1 VKNFACR
8 VCIMTFCALLI
19 ACGNPNQR
27 LDEHVFYD
35 GPQFRLKVV
44 RYYRNIPFN
53 QLGEHAVV
61 MCQSENTREFPA
73 HEQQDAGWRMLG
85 ARDAQGSKDATEAA
99 LRVKDDYEVLDDYTL
114 TGKMNVF
121 NISFD
126 ACGHFINW
134 DPGRLPQAMINPVEK
149 PDSCAPNGPADCRYY
164 DFEGDRAPRYE
175 QIRAAGKGQ
184 VSFTA
189 SSATFKGVELLR
201 VHTRNNGAVWHVAT
215 VGLDKVNCRQARQG
229 ESPPGERGYPGGERV
244 LGCADQ
250 QSLKPDT
257 VRSLSMSLLEYGM
270 DDISLMDWLESAL
283 PPGSMV
289 IWPEALSAC
298 GEAQEDDGQAPST
311 PCAEI
316 RFNDIKGNSGALY
329 IAMNTD
335 QENRP
340 GEVSFHSGVYLSGDR
355 SRPIE
360 SLTSLPE
367 RLSADNMY

>member
-1 VKNFACR
+1 MKNFACP

-215 VGLDKVNCRQARQG
+215 VGLDKVNCGAREG
-229 ESPPGERGYPGGERV
+229 TLGCKVNCGAREGT
-244 LGCADQ
+244 LGCADRRLQ
-250 QSLKPDT
+250 PDT
-257 VRSLSMSLLEYGM
+257 IRSLSMSLLEYGM

-298 GEAQEDDGQAPST
+298 GQAQEDDGQAPST
-311 PCAEI
+311 PPCAEI

-340 GEVSFHSGVYLSGDR
+340 GEVSFHSGVYLSSNR

-360 SLTSLPE
+360 SLTSLRE
-367 RLSADNMY
+367 RLSANNMY

>member
-1 VKNFACR
+1 MKNFACP
-8 VCIMTFCALLI
+8 VCIMTFCALLM

-201 VHTRNNGAVWHVAT
+201 VHTRNNGAVWHVDI
-215 VGLDKVNCRQARQG
+215 VGLKAD
-229 ESPPGERGYPGGERV
+229 EPG
-244 LGCADQ
+244 
-250 QSLKPDT
+250 LKPDT
-257 VRSLSMSLLEYGM
+257 VPSLSMSLLEYGL
-270 DDISLMDWLESAL
+270 DNISLMDWLEAVL
-283 PPGSMV
+283 PPRSMV
-289 IWPEALSAC
+289 IWPDAPGAC
-298 GEAQEDDGQAPST
+298 GDRR
-311 PCAEI
+311 CAEV
-316 RFNDIKGNSGALY
+316 RFNDSAGNSGALY

-335 QENRP
+335 SENRA
-340 GEVSFHSGVYLSGDR
+340 GEASFHSGTYSSGDR
-355 SRPIE
+355 SQPIG
-360 SLTSLPE
+360 SLAGLRDILASG
-367 RLSADNMY
+367 AK